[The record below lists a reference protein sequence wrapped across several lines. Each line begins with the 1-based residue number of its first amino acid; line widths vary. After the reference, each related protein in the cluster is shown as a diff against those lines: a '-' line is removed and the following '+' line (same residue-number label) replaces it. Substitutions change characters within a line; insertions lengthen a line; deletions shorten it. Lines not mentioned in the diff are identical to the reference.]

1 MRTATSRSPNLRSVP
16 RVEFTIEP
24 FNEGQPGRHVTAP
37 ADTLRAL
44 DVEVEV
50 GPFGSS
56 CHVADEQVGDVV
68 ATVVRTALEHGASHV
83 NVHVEATG

>member
-1 MRTATSRSPNLRSVP
+1 MQ

-37 ADTLRAL
+37 ADMLRGMGVN
-44 DVEVEV
+44 VEI

-56 CHVADEQVGDVV
+56 CVVADERASEIV
-68 ATVVRTALEHGASHV
+68 ATVVRIALEHGASHV
-83 NVHVEATG
+83 NVDVEAAT

>member
-1 MRTATSRSPNLRSVP
+1 MP

-44 DVEVEV
+44 DVEVLDGRQIGELLDD
-50 GPFGSS
+50 S
-56 CHVADEQVGDVV
+56 DVIM
-68 ATVVRTALEHGASHV
+68 SF
-83 NVHVEATG
+83 

>member
-1 MRTATSRSPNLRSVP
+1 MQ

-24 FNEGQPGRHVTAP
+24 FHEGQPGRHVTAP
-37 ADTLRAL
+37 TDALRAM

-56 CHVADEQVGDVV
+56 CIVADERASEVV
-68 ATVVRTALEHGASHV
+68 STVVRLALEHGASHV
-83 NVHVEATG
+83 NVDVEAAS

>member
-1 MRTATSRSPNLRSVP
+1 MQ

-24 FNEGQPGRHVTAP
+24 FNEGEPGRHVTAP
-37 ADTLRAL
+37 ADALRAI

-56 CHVADEQVGDVV
+56 CLVDDRRASEVV
-68 ATVVRTALEHGASHV
+68 ETVVRLALEHGASHV
-83 NVHVEATG
+83 NVDVEAIP

>member
-1 MRTATSRSPNLRSVP
+1 M
-16 RVEFTIEP
+16 EFTIEP

-37 ADTLRAL
+37 VDTLRAM
-44 DVEVEV
+44 DIDVEV

-56 CHVADEQVGDVV
+56 CIVSDDRVGDVV

-83 NVHVEATG
+83 NVDVVATG